1 MEMLDN
7 KWKSNE
13 IAELSSIGRKTTSQK
28 IGTGRHLQENKR
40 ERKKKGGHF
49 VFVLL
54 STSGTPTGRLD
65 MKSKHR
71 QQLSSPPFFM
81 YTNIFDE
88 LLLAATQAALFVL
101 SVGYL
106 SKRIDSISNR
116 VSPLGSFLSWL
127 TLHVWASWQIASIKP
142 SPAQKKENLTIHPN
156 QISIVI
162 GSVTIWETKKKN
174 SI

>member
-1 MEMLDN
+1 
-7 KWKSNE
+7 
-13 IAELSSIGRKTTSQK
+13 
-28 IGTGRHLQENKR
+28 
-40 ERKKKGGHF
+40 
-49 VFVLL
+49 
-54 STSGTPTGRLD
+54 
-65 MKSKHR
+65 
-71 QQLSSPPFFM
+71 M

-142 SPAQKKENLTIHPN
+142 SPAPKKRELNNSSESNINCHWISYNLRDEKEKFHLN
-156 QISIVI
+156 QQIVKLI
-162 GSVTIWETKKKN
+162 KRGGG
-174 SI
+174 